1 MTGRSRAQ
9 QEMIDAIDSTEA
21 ERPMTLLYLTRNGAD
36 MKIQAGRSGDRTNQ
50 QLTMAATYLLFLEEQ
65 TSGDLREVATEV
77 AAVAEEMRDDDDIGE
92 VHWGG
97 DLDDE

>member
-1 MTGRSRAQ
+1 
-9 QEMIDAIDSTEA
+9 
-21 ERPMTLLYLTRNGAD
+21 